1 MSPTTS
7 DKYLAWSTEMQDV
20 AHATLV
26 NNLREQR
33 AIRVKLSRQIGIA
46 RAVMLHA
53 QAIAEADP
61 TPQNLED
68 YEHLHST
75 YSGLAV
81 LFENATTLAN
91 KLMDDMAVQSV
102 ALRDRVQA
110 TLDATEEEDAEEAIP
125 AQ

>member
-1 MSPTTS
+1 MSYTTS
-7 DKYLAWSTEMQDV
+7 DKYLTWSTEMQDV

-33 AIRVKLSRQIGIA
+33 AIRVKIARQIGA
-46 RAVMLHA
+46 SRAVMLHA
-53 QAIAEADP
+53 QAITEVNP
-61 TPQNLED
+61 TPENREE
-68 YEHLHST
+68 YEQVQFT
-75 YSGLAV
+75 YASLLL
-81 LFENATTLAN
+81 LFETATTCAD
-91 KLMDDMAVQSV
+91 KLMDDMAGQSV